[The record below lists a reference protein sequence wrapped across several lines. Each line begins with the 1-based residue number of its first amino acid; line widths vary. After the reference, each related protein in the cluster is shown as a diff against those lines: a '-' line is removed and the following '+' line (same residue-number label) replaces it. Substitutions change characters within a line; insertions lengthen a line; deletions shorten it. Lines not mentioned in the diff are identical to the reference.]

1 MNLEGFIF
9 LIFIIVL
16 FSIHFLIWCY
26 VLKKGKRLR
35 NLAKEIKPG
44 DLYKREVRW
53 LDDPFAEPVITY
65 ARIEEI
71 KFNENNEPWVK
82 YSIADVGFVKFHSIE
97 LRRFLLDFK
106 LVENKE
112 KEVNNEG

>member
-1 MNLEGFIF
+1 MNLEDFI
-9 LIFIIVL
+9 LLVFIIVI
-16 FSIHFLIWCY
+16 FSILLLIWCSI
-26 VLKKGKRLR
+26 LKEGKRLR

-82 YSIADVGFVKFHSIE
+82 YSIADVGFVKFHSRE

-112 KEVNNEG
+112 KEANNEG

>member
-1 MNLEGFIF
+1 MNLEEFIL
-9 LIFIIVL
+9 LIFIIVF
-16 FSIHFLIWCY
+16 FSIPLLIWFS
-26 VLKKGKRLR
+26 VLKEGKRLR
-35 NLAKEIKPG
+35 ILAKEIKPG
-44 DLYKREVRW
+44 DLYKREIRW

-82 YSIADVGFVKFHSIE
+82 YSIADVGFVKFHSRD

-106 LVENKE
+106 LVENEE
-112 KEVNNEG
+112 KEDADE

>member
-1 MNLEGFIF
+1 MNLEYFILLF
-9 LIFIIVL
+9 FIIVIY
-16 FSIHFLIWCY
+16 SIPLLIWRS
-26 VLKKGKRLR
+26 VVKEGKRLR

-71 KFNENNEPWVK
+71 KINENNEPWVK
-82 YSIADVGFVKFHSIE
+82 YSIADVGFVKFHSRE

-112 KEVNNEG
+112 KEVADE

>member
-1 MNLEGFIF
+1 MNLEEFI
-9 LIFIIVL
+9 LLVFIIVL
-16 FSIHFLIWCY
+16 FSIPLLFWCS
-26 VLKKGKRLR
+26 VLKEGKRLR

-82 YSIADVGFVKFHSIE
+82 YSIADVEFVKFHSRE
-97 LRRFLLDFK
+97 LRLFLLVFK

-112 KEVNNEG
+112 KEDADE

>member
-1 MNLEGFIF
+1 MNLEDFI
-9 LIFIIVL
+9 LLAFIIGL
-16 FSIHFLIWCY
+16 FSIPLLIWY
-26 VLKKGKRLR
+26 SVYKEGKRLR
-35 NLAKEIKPG
+35 DLAKEIKPG

-82 YSIADVGFVKFHSIE
+82 YSIADVGFVKFHSRE
-97 LRRFLLDFK
+97 LRRFLSDFK
-106 LVENKE
+106 LVENEE
-112 KEVNNEG
+112 KEAADE

>member
-1 MNLEGFIF
+1 MNLEEFIL

-16 FSIHFLIWCY
+16 YSIPLLIWCS
-26 VLKKGKRLR
+26 VLKEGKRLR

-82 YSIADVGFVKFHSIE
+82 YSIADVGFVKFHSRD

-112 KEVNNEG
+112 TEVADE

>member
-1 MNLEGFIF
+1 MNLEEFIL

-16 FSIHFLIWCY
+16 FSIPLLIWY
-26 VLKKGKRLR
+26 SVIKEGKRLR
-35 NLAKEIKPG
+35 NLAKEIKLG

-82 YSIADVGFVKFHSIE
+82 YSIAHVEFVKFHSRE

-106 LVENKE
+106 LVEKKE
-112 KEVNNEG
+112 KEDADE

>member
-1 MNLEGFIF
+1 MNLEEFI
-9 LIFIIVL
+9 LLVFIIVIL
-16 FSIHFLIWCY
+16 LIWLS
-26 VLKKGKRLR
+26 VLKEGKRLR
-35 NLAKEIKPG
+35 NLVKEIKPG

-65 ARIEEI
+65 VRIEEI

-82 YSIADVGFVKFHSIE
+82 YSIADVGLVKFYSRE

-112 KEVNNEG
+112 KEANNEG

>member
-1 MNLEGFIF
+1 MNLEEFIL

-16 FSIHFLIWCY
+16 FSIPLLIWY
-26 VLKKGKRLR
+26 SVIKAGKRLR

-82 YSIADVGFVKFHSIE
+82 YSIADVGFVKFHSRE
-97 LRRFLLDFK
+97 LRLFLLDFK

-112 KEVNNEG
+112 KEDADE

>member
-1 MNLEGFIF
+1 MNLEEFI
-9 LIFIIVL
+9 LLVFIIVL
-16 FSIHFLIWCY
+16 FSIPLLIWY
-26 VLKKGKRLR
+26 SVLKEGKRLR

-71 KFNENNEPWVK
+71 KFNEKNEPWVK
-82 YSIADVGFVKFHSIE
+82 YSIADVGFVKFHSRE

-112 KEVNNEG
+112 KEAADE

>member
-1 MNLEGFIF
+1 MNLEDFI
-9 LIFIIVL
+9 LLVFIIVL
-16 FSIHFLIWCY
+16 FSIPLLIWCS
-26 VLKKGKRLR
+26 VLKEGKRLR
-35 NLAKEIKPG
+35 KLAKEIKPG

-82 YSIADVGFVKFHSIE
+82 YSIADVGFVKFHSRE

-112 KEVNNEG
+112 KEDADE

>member
-1 MNLEGFIF
+1 MNLEEFIL
-9 LIFIIVL
+9 LILIIGL
-16 FSIHFLIWCY
+16 FSIPILIWCS
-26 VLKKGKRLR
+26 VLKEGKRLR

-44 DLYKREVRW
+44 DLYKREVRL
-53 LDDPFAEPVITY
+53 LDDPFAEPIITY

-82 YSIADVGFVKFHSIE
+82 YSIADVGFVKFHSRE

-112 KEVNNEG
+112 KEAADE

>member
-1 MNLEGFIF
+1 MNLEEFIL
-9 LIFIIVL
+9 LIFIIGL
-16 FSIHFLIWCY
+16 FSIPLLIWCS
-26 VLKKGKRLR
+26 VIKEGKRFR

-82 YSIADVGFVKFHSIE
+82 YSIADVGFVKFHSRE

-106 LVENKE
+106 LVEKKE
-112 KEVNNEG
+112 QEVADE